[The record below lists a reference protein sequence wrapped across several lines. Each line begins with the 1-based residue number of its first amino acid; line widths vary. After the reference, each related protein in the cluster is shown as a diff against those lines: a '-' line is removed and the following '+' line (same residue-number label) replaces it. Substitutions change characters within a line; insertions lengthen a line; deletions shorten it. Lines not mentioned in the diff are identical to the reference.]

1 MASGNSLE
9 RKEGIKLCWDLHN
22 KTQTPQHGLYALENN
37 NNNKQKKGLTFRNIV
52 HTGIKYPVTCY
63 S

>member
-1 MASGNSLE
+1 MASGNSLA

-37 NNNKQKKGLTFRNIV
+37 NNNNKQKKA
-52 HTGIKYPVTCY
+52 
-63 S
+63 